1 MPERALNTVETNVTR
16 TKLLKIDIQKELIYE
31 SCVWSGKRKKNLD
44 LLPLRVC
51 WKFMQTDKGIEYYSV
66 IKNIKIYPVQVYD

>member
-16 TKLLKIDIQKELIYE
+16 TKLLKIDIQYELIYE
-31 SCVWSGKRKKNLD
+31 SCVLSGKRKKLD

-51 WKFMQTDKGIEYYSV
+51 CKFMQTEKRIEYYSV
-66 IKNIKIYPVQVYD
+66 INNIKIYPVQVYD

>member
-16 TKLLKIDIQKELIYE
+16 TKLLKIDIQYELIYE
-31 SCVWSGKRKKNLD
+31 SCVLSGKRKKLD

-51 WKFMQTDKGIEYYSV
+51 KQ
-66 IKNIKIYPVQVYD
+66 IKELNFTQL